1 MKSHLQIA
9 KTVLVFTLFASSFV
23 LAAGNPQ
30 TIKVGKT
37 GDIVFSDTTMV
48 GDVTLAPGHYYLKHE
63 LVGSDHFVNFVQ
75 QKHVNQHDLTSKMMG
90 AAHPGMTKCAI
101 EPLSKK
107 AQQTAVTIDT
117 VDGVRR
123 ITRIEIAGENVAHTF

>member
-1 MKSHLQIA
+1 MKLHLQIVRA
-9 KTVLVFTLFASSFV
+9 VLVFLVLASSFMF
-23 LAAGNPQ
+23 AAGNPE

-37 GDIVFSDTTMV
+37 GDIVLSENTV
-48 GDVTLAPGHYYLKHE
+48 LGDVTLVPGHYYLKHE
-63 LVGSDHFVNFVQ
+63 VAGSDHFVHFTQ

-101 EPLSKK
+101 EPLDKK

-117 VDGVRR
+117 ADGVRR
-123 ITRIEIAGENVAHTF
+123 IKRIEIAGENVAHLF

>member
-9 KTVLVFTLFASSFV
+9 KSVLMFLLVASSF
-23 LAAGNPQ
+23 LFAAGNPQ

-37 GDIVFSDTTMV
+37 GDIVFSEKTMV
-48 GDVTLAPGHYYLKHE
+48 GDVTLVPGHYYLKHE
-63 LVGSDHFVNFVQ
+63 VVGSDHFVNFVQ

-90 AAHPGMTKCAI
+90 AAHPGMTKCVI

-107 AQQTAVTIDT
+107 AQQTA
-117 VDGVRR
+117 
-123 ITRIEIAGENVAHTF
+123 

>member
-1 MKSHLQIA
+1 MKSYLQIA
-9 KTVLVFTLFASSFV
+9 SIVLLFTLFASSFV

-37 GDIVFSDTTMV
+37 GDIVFSEKTIV
-48 GDVTLAPGHYYLKHE
+48 GDVTLVPGHYYMKHE
-63 LVGSDHFVNFVQ
+63 VIGSDHFVNFVQ
-75 QKHVNQHDLTSKMMG
+75 QKHVNQHDLTSHMMG
-90 AAHPGMTKCAI
+90 AAHPGMTKCAL

-117 VDGVRR
+117 AGGAQR
-123 ITRIEIAGENVAHTF
+123 ITRIEIAGENVAHLF

>member
-9 KTVLVFTLFASSFV
+9 KAVLFLLLASSFV
-23 LAAGNPQ
+23 FAAATLQ

-37 GDIVFSDTTMV
+37 GDIVFSEKTMV